1 MEGEA
6 GLAEQ
11 RTRARGV
18 LSLERGLEIALFV
31 AMQAS
36 YFSTVLRYDSGFLT
50 RCLLKSWRRLLI
62 VRPRSFMRLH
72 EI

>member
-11 RTRARGV
+11 RTRTRGV

-31 AMQAS
+31 AIQAS
-36 YFSTVLRYDSGFLT
+36 YFSTVLRYD
-50 RCLLKSWRRLLI
+50 
-62 VRPRSFMRLH
+62 
-72 EI
+72 

>member
-11 RTRARGV
+11 RTRARRGV

-62 VRPRSFMRLH
+62 ASFMRLH